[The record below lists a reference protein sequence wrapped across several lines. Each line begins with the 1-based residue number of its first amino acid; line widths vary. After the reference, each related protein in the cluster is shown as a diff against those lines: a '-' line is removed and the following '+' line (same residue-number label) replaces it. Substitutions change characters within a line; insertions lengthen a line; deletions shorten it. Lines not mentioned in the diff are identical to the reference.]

1 MNRDETEADGAK
13 VERAVG
19 ATVVR
24 NLNLLVSLICAAVV
38 FWVQA
43 TMVSKGELR
52 LFETKFE
59 TLREEMTRTRMDM
72 LTMPRWDK
80 RLDDI
85 ESRLKEVERSDARR
99 YPATRRPD

>member
-1 MNRDETEADGAK
+1 MNHHTDTEGAK

-24 NLNLLVSLICAAVV
+24 NLNLIVSLICAAVV

-72 LTMPRWDK
+72 MTMPRWDK
-80 RLDDI
+80 RLDEI
-85 ESRLKEVERSDARR
+85 ESRLKDIERSDSRR
-99 YPATRRPD
+99 YPIPRRTE

>member
-1 MNRDETEADGAK
+1 MNERDDSEGAK

-24 NLNLLVSLICAAVV
+24 NLNLLVSLICAALL
-38 FWVQA
+38 FWAQA
-43 TMVSKGELR
+43 TMVSKAEMR

-80 RLDDI
+80 RLDEI
-85 ESRLKEVERSDARR
+85 ESRLKEVERSESRR
-99 YPATRRPD
+99 YPAAAPR